1 MVAATPNDDSANSA
15 PENEALN
22 QERLTPQNP
31 DGTPRHGF
39 SHGDVNMRGP
49 VITRNETRSQ
59 STYDQR
65 LLERSADH
73 DWMHADPWRILR
85 IQGEFVAGFD
95 ALAKLPKAVTV
106 FGSARTPRDDAFYE
120 LGERLAAKL
129 VERDY
134 AVITGGGPGLM
145 EAANKGAFEAGGRSV
160 GLGIE
165 LPFEQQLNDYIGLGI
180 HFRYFFARK
189 TMFLKYSQGFV
200 CLPGGLG
207 TLDELF
213 EVLCMVQTK
222 KVTSFPIVLVGTE
235 FWSGLVDWLQ
245 QRLLAEGM
253 ISPSDMDL
261 FIVTD
266 DVDEAIA
273 HILAVHERIAEA
285 EH

>member
-1 MVAATPNDDSANSA
+1 
-15 PENEALN
+15 
-22 QERLTPQNP
+22 
-31 DGTPRHGF
+31 
-39 SHGDVNMRGP
+39 MRGP

>member
-1 MVAATPNDDSANSA
+1 
-15 PENEALN
+15 
-22 QERLTPQNP
+22 
-31 DGTPRHGF
+31 
-39 SHGDVNMRGP
+39 MRGP
-49 VITRNETRSQ
+49 VITRNEDRSQ
-59 STYDQR
+59 STYDRR
-65 LLERSADH
+65 LLERRADH

-106 FGSARTPRDDAFYE
+106 FGSARIPQGDKYYQ
-120 LGERLAAKL
+120 LGEQLAAKL

-165 LPFEQQLNDYIGLGI
+165 LPFEQQLNEYIGLGI

-235 FWSGLVDWLQ
+235 FWEGLVDWLQ
-245 QRLLAEGM
+245 QRLVAEGM
-253 ISPSDMDL
+253 ISQSDMDL
-261 FIVTD
+261 FILTD
-266 DVDEAIA
+266 DVDEAVE
-273 HILAVHERIAEA
+273 HILQVHERIAEA
-285 EH
+285 EN